1 MELDEETTRKI
12 ELFREWKKGFDTG
25 TESSDT
31 RNNFIIED
39 LIRKINQLEAQLSE
53 FKNADGEYIQ

>member
-1 MELDEETTRKI
+1 MKKI